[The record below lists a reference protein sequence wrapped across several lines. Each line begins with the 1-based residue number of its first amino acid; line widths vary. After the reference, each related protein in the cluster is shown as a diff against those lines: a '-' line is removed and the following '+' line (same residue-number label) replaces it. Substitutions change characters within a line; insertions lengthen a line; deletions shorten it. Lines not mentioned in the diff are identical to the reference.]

1 VLRAGRSEADEID
14 DCIRLERCDPRAERP
29 RGVLGC
35 AVDVDAL
42 YCVPCRMWYIRL
54 PLSTAG
60 DDYFVPGGD
69 EPWNQ
74 ERADVA
80 GTADD
85 DDSNGRLG
93 WSRCLGLSRRNL
105 CGYRPHGH
113 EGMY

>member
-1 VLRAGRSEADEID
+1 MGLIGFARSAT
-14 DCIRLERCDPRAERP
+14 R
-29 RGVLGC
+29 
-35 AVDVDAL
+35 
-42 YCVPCRMWYIRL
+42 
-54 PLSTAG
+54 
-60 DDYFVPGGD
+60 DDYFVSGGD

-74 ERADVA
+74 EGADVA

-105 CGYRPHGH
+105 CGHRPHDH